1 MRLMMAIATLA
12 LCLAGAARSAAAQ
25 PPATTRQMV
34 LERNEAGRYAWKL
47 VRVAVPAVGDHE
59 VLVHMRAVSLQR
71 GDIEIVDALSA
82 ASATGRDHTGQ
93 IVCSDGAGD
102 VVAIGK
108 LVRGVRVGSR
118 VTSLYFSDYLDEPL
132 SAEKQAKGHGYTVN
146 GVLGDYVVLED
157 TGIAPMVAGLTF
169 EEAATLPT
177 AALTAWM
184 ATAGGGLVRRDDVAL
199 IQGTGG
205 ISTFALQ
212 FSAASGARVI
222 VTSSSDE
229 KLRRARALGARDGI
243 NYKDTPAWSD
253 RVMALTG
260 GRGADLVVDIGGKAT
275 LGQSMKSLAYG
286 GTISLVGGL
295 SGYGADVA
303 ADDLIH
309 KAARAQGI
317 YAGSRADY
325 LRMSAFIKKH
335 RIHPAIERTYPL
347 DRYEEALKDLAA
359 GNFVGKLVIRL

>member
-1 MRLMMAIATLA
+1 MKPLMTAIATLA
-12 LCLAGAARSAAAQ
+12 LCLAGAARSGTAQ

-34 LERNEAGRYAWKL
+34 LDRTEAGRYAWKL
-47 VRVAVPAVGDHE
+47 VRVAVPAIGDHE
-59 VLVHMRAVSLQR
+59 VLVHMRAVSLQH

-132 SAEKQAKGHGYTVN
+132 SAEKQAKGHGYTAN
-146 GVLGDYVVLED
+146 GVLGDYVVLE
-157 TGIAPMVAGLTF
+157 V
-169 EEAATLPT
+169 
-177 AALTAWM
+177 
-184 ATAGGGLVRRDDVAL
+184 
-199 IQGTGG
+199 
-205 ISTFALQ
+205 
-212 FSAASGARVI
+212 
-222 VTSSSDE
+222 
-229 KLRRARALGARDGI
+229 
-243 NYKDTPAWSD
+243 
-253 RVMALTG
+253 
-260 GRGADLVVDIGGKAT
+260 
-275 LGQSMKSLAYG
+275 AYG

-295 SGYGADVA
+295 SGYGADLA

-325 LRMSAFIKKH
+325 LRMSEFIKKH
-335 RIHPAIERTYPL
+335 RIHPAIERTYTL
-347 DRYEEALKDLAA
+347 DQYEEALKDLAA